1 MYLVVGLGNPEK
13 KYLNTW
19 HNMGF
24 MCVDRLAKKLEV
36 SFDKAECRCVTAHAR
51 VNGEK
56 VIVAK
61 PLTYM
66 NLSGEAVSELV
77 HKYKVEKGHLIVA
90 YDDIDIPLGSVRIRK
105 EGSAGTH
112 NGMRNIIKMIS
123 TTDFPR
129 VRIGTGKQTQLAL
142 VDFVLSQLTEE
153 DKKIAD
159 VALDNAAEALLQFVE
174 GTDIDIVM
182 QKHNIK
188 ASAC

>member
-1 MYLVVGLGNPEK
+1 MSLRNG
-13 KYLNTW
+13 T
-19 HNMGF
+19 
-24 MCVDRLAKKLEV
+24 R
-36 SFDKAECRCVTAHAR
+36 R

-159 VALDNAAEALLQFVE
+159 VALDNARRGITA
-174 GTDIDIVM
+174 I
-182 QKHNIK
+182 
-188 ASAC
+188 C

>member
-1 MYLVVGLGNPEK
+1 M
-13 KYLNTW
+13 
-19 HNMGF
+19 
-24 MCVDRLAKKLEV
+24 
-36 SFDKAECRCVTAHAR
+36 
-51 VNGEK
+51 
-56 VIVAK
+56 
-61 PLTYM
+61 
-66 NLSGEAVSELV
+66 
-77 HKYKVEKGHLIVA
+77 
-90 YDDIDIPLGSVRIRK
+90 GSVRIRK

-159 VALDNAAEALLQFVE
+159 VALDNAADALLQFVE

-182 QKHNIK
+182 QKHNVK

>member
-1 MYLVVGLGNPEK
+1 
-13 KYLNTW
+13 
-19 HNMGF
+19 
-24 MCVDRLAKKLEV
+24 
-36 SFDKAECRCVTAHAR
+36 
-51 VNGEK
+51 
-56 VIVAK
+56 
-61 PLTYM
+61 M

-159 VALDNAAEALLQFVE
+159 VALDNAVEALLQFVE

-182 QKHNIK
+182 QKHNVK